1 MPIKIHLDAGHYG
14 KVNKSPVNKNYT
26 EAERMW
32 KLHLLLKKRLEEY
45 GFIVTQ
51 TRVDQ
56 KKDMPVYDR
65 GLSAKGCD
73 LFISLHSNAVSG
85 SKNEYVD
92 YPVVFVPISGK
103 VNALGKLFAEC
114 IAKVMGTNQKAQC
127 KSKKLD
133 GKYDY
138 YGVIRGSAAVGV
150 PGILPEHSFHTNKRI
165 ANWLMDDKNLETL
178 AKAEADVIANYYGV
192 KKVEKVTE
200 NKDAIYTIQIGAFN
214 EKSNAEA
221 KLKEAKD
228 AGFKDAFI
236 VVNADKLKSVDEIAK
251 EVINGKWGSGAER
264 KKRLEEAGYSY
275 DEVQSKVNELLM

>member
-1 MPIKIHLDAGHYG
+1 MIMPIKIHLDAGHYG

-32 KLHLLLKKRLEEY
+32 KLHLLLKKHLEEY

-51 TRVDQ
+51 TRTDQ

-103 VNALGKLFAEC
+103 VNALGKSFAEC

-165 ANWLMDDKNLETL
+165 ADWLMNDDNLEKL
-178 AKAEADVIANYYGV
+178 AKAEAEVIANYYGV
-192 KKVEKVTE
+192 KKIEKESTLYKV
-200 NKDAIYTIQIGAFN
+200 QIGAYSV
-214 EKSNAEA
+214 KANAEA
-221 KLKEAKD
+221 TLKKAKD

-236 VVNADKLKSVDEIAK
+236 VEVKEAVTNTVNY
-251 EVINGKWGSGAER
+251 
-264 KKRLEEAGYSY
+264 KRC
-275 DEVQSKVNELLM
+275 